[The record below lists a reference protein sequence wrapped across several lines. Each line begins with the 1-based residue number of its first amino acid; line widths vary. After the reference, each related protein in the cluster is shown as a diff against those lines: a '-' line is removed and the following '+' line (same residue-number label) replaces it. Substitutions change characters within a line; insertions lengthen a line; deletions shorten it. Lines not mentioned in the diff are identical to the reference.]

1 MPVLFAPG
9 HIPCFLPGWVRVSM
23 AEVHTSGAPGGRVER
38 VIRPPAFS
46 PSEVWSS
53 LAALGRHRDL
63 VYTLAVHRIKVR
75 YKQSL
80 LGLGWAVVQPLWKF
94 PWDVLD
100 DSVSLQGNLSEH
112 TAPVWALVGFVV
124 VVGTIITFSLLTGA
138 LRHIPA
144 TRASIV
150 ATLEPV
156 IATGVAWVW
165 LGQSFGT
172 AQLVGGAI
180 VLAGI
185 FLAQSAR

>member
-1 MPVLFAPG
+1 VSLTFYGFLFA
-9 HIPCFLPGWVRVSM
+9 
-23 AEVHTSGAPGGRVER
+23 T
-38 VIRPPAFS
+38 
-46 PSEVWSS
+46 
-53 LAALGRHRDL
+53 AL
-63 VYTLAVHRIKVR
+63 
-75 YKQSL
+75 
-80 LGLGWAVVQPLWKF
+80 WAVVQPLWQF

-100 DSVSLQGNLSEH
+100 DSVSLQGNLSEQ

-165 LGQSFGT
+165 LGESFGT